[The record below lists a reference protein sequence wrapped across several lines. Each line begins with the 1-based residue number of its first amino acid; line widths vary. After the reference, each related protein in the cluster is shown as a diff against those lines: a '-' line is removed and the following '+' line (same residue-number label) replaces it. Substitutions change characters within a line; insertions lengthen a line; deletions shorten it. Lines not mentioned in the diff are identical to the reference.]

1 MDKSTNESPQHQ
13 VSETFTE
20 QFRQAVA
27 DHVAERNT
35 LGGLFVTYLVGNTGD
50 AAGNRVDDII
60 GEAINSLSLTMQVA
74 VTANYESTPN
84 LGMEN
89 VIGQCSRRLE
99 AVGEIVRHLLVENLE
114 GAK

>member
-1 MDKSTNESPQHQ
+1 VSPREIEA
-13 VSETFTE
+13 SPTFTE
-20 QFRQAVA
+20 QFREAVA

-50 AAGNRVDDII
+50 AAGTRVDDII

-74 VTANYESTPN
+74 VAARYESTPN